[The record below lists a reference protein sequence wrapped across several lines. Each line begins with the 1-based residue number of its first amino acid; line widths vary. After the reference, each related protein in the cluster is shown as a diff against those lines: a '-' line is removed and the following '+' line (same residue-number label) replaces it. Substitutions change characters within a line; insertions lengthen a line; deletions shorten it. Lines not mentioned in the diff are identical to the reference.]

1 MGFIYKLECNN
12 TGEVYFGKSKSTE
25 YRRLWGHKSSSN
37 RCSSKAII
45 ERGNYTWTVLENNV
59 DVLELTN
66 REHFYI
72 TNNECINKYI
82 PFIEGNGLKER
93 NKIAC
98 NRLYAENEEFRTRL
112 KQYSKDY
119 YATNREAI
127 DKKRKEKLVCQC
139 GGRHTR
145 INTAKHQK
153 TEKHQQYL
161 ISQASV

>member
-1 MGFIYKLECNN
+1 MGFIYKIECNV
-12 TGEVYFGKSKSTE
+12 TGEVYYGQSADTVYNRFNHHKSKSN
-25 YRRLWGHKSSSN
+25 K
-37 RCSSKAII
+37 CSSRTII
-45 ERGNYTWTVLENNV
+45 ERGNYTWTVLENDV
-59 DVLELTN
+59 DVLQLRN

-119 YATNREAI
+119 YATN
-127 DKKRKEKLVCQC
+127 KKDINKRRKEKIVCPC

-145 INTAKHQK
+145 INTSKHEK
-153 TEKHQQYL
+153 TEKHQKYL
-161 ISQASV
+161 ISQQSI